1 MKKIFALL
9 LTLAVVLGLL
19 AGCGGTSGDSA
30 ASDDAAQSGE
40 TATGDKVVRIG
51 VFEPATGDSGPGGK
65 QEMLGMQYAN
75 KETPTVDIGGET
87 YTVELVYA
95 DNGSDSSKAITAASE
110 LVSKDV
116 SLVLGSYGSGVS
128 IAAGPTF
135 DEAGLAAIGV
145 TCTNPQVTA
154 GNDYYFRIC
163 FLDPFQG
170 TVLANFAQEKFSAKK
185 AYLLG
190 ELGNEYDQGLI
201 TYFEQAFTAAGGS
214 VVKDS
219 FPTNTSDFTTYLNK
233 AKSEGCEVIFCP
245 VSIAYSTQ
253 IVALAKSMNLE
264 IPILGSDTLDSNMV
278 LEAAA
283 DSNVQIYCS
292 TFYQEGGSPEFDEGI
307 KAWLNEDKEA
317 LMNNGGN
324 DMISAV
330 SVMGYDAYYTALMA
344 LKASASPDPKDVN
357 KALWDVKYKGVS
369 GMIAFNETGDAIRD
383 SAFLKTVNFETGNWD
398 FVAEQKVEE

>member
-9 LTLAVVLGLL
+9 LTLAMVLGLL

-145 TCTNPQVTA
+145 TSTNPQVTA
-154 GNDYYFRIC
+154 GNDYYFRI
-163 FLDPFQG
+163 
-170 TVLANFAQEKFSAKK
+170 
-185 AYLLG
+185 
-190 ELGNEYDQGLI
+190 
-201 TYFEQAFTAAGGS
+201 
-214 VVKDS
+214 
-219 FPTNTSDFTTYLNK
+219 
-233 AKSEGCEVIFCP
+233 
-245 VSIAYSTQ
+245 
-253 IVALAKSMNLE
+253 
-264 IPILGSDTLDSNMV
+264 
-278 LEAAA
+278 
-283 DSNVQIYCS
+283 
-292 TFYQEGGSPEFDEGI
+292 
-307 KAWLNEDKEA
+307 
-317 LMNNGGN
+317 
-324 DMISAV
+324 
-330 SVMGYDAYYTALMA
+330 
-344 LKASASPDPKDVN
+344 
-357 KALWDVKYKGVS
+357 
-369 GMIAFNETGDAIRD
+369 
-383 SAFLKTVNFETGNWD
+383 
-398 FVAEQKVEE
+398 